1 MVKIIKIMLNIT
13 KSISHIFHA
22 VLLFKLFVL
31 MINLVNQL
39 FFTGKRVQS
48 INLFKK
54 FLKSMIIVKM

>member
-1 MVKIIKIMLNIT
+1 MLNIT

-22 VLLFKLFVL
+22 ALLFKLFVL

-39 FFTGKRVQS
+39 FFTGERVQS